1 MDKRMILLSL
11 ASFAIGTEGFM
22 IAGILPTLAQYF
34 NVSLSAAGQLVTIF
48 SLVYA
53 IGSPILATLTGR
65 WDKKRVLITA
75 ILVFAAGNVAAGFAS
90 VYGLMVAGRVVAAI
104 GAGWFIPASTASVA
118 ALVPAAQR
126 GRAISTVIAGQT
138 VAIMLGVPLGTLIAI
153 AINWRMTF
161 WIVAIVAA
169 AAALLIRRLF
179 PAIPSPGSATL
190 RERLSCL
197 RNPVLLSAL
206 LTTLAWG
213 IGIFALYTYV
223 ADIFAGFG
231 ATSRM
236 LSLVLFFD
244 GIACLIGVNLGGYFA
259 DRFGSSRTIALSLS
273 LLTVSMAL
281 LSILGGVTGLSGEFA
296 VALGTLA
303 LALWGASG
311 YAFNPAQQH
320 RLIGL
325 SGPASGIVLS
335 LHASA
340 THLGSALGALTGGW
354 VVQYGSASGLGY
366 FGGGWTLLALGV
378 FGISLRL
385 AAARKV
391 PAAGSS
397 CEAGTVAGGKS

>member
-1 MDKRMILLSL
+1 MDKRIMLLSL

-22 IAGILPTLAQYF
+22 IAGILPALARDF
-34 NVSLSAAGQLVTIF
+34 NVSLSAAGQLVAIF

-53 IGSPILATLTGR
+53 IGSPVLATLTGR
-65 WDKKRVLITA
+65 WDRKRVLIAA
-75 ILVFAAGNVAAGFAS
+75 ILVF
-90 VYGLMVAGRVVAAI
+90 
-104 GAGWFIPASTASVA
+104 
-118 ALVPAAQR
+118 
-126 GRAISTVIAGQT
+126 
-138 VAIMLGVPLGTLIAI
+138 
-153 AINWRMTF
+153 
-161 WIVAIVAA
+161 A

-244 GIACLIGVNLGGYFA
+244 GIACLIGVNLGGYSA

-281 LSILGGVTGLSGEFA
+281 LSILGGVTGLSGAFA

-385 AAARKV
+385 SAARKV

>member
-1 MDKRMILLSL
+1 MDKRIMLLSL

-22 IAGILPTLAQYF
+22 IAGILPALARDF

-53 IGSPILATLTGR
+53 IGSPVLATLTRR
-65 WDKKRVLITA
+65 WDRKRVLIAA
-75 ILVFAAGNVAAGFAS
+75 ILVS
-90 VYGLMVAGRVVAAI
+90 
-104 GAGWFIPASTASVA
+104 
-118 ALVPAAQR
+118 
-126 GRAISTVIAGQT
+126 
-138 VAIMLGVPLGTLIAI
+138 
-153 AINWRMTF
+153 
-161 WIVAIVAA
+161 A

-236 LSLVLFFD
+236 LSLVLFLD
-244 GIACLIGVNLGGYFA
+244 GIACLIGVNLGGYSA

-281 LSILGGVTGLSGEFA
+281 LSILGGVTGLSGAFA

-320 RLIGL
+320 RLIRL

-335 LHASA
+335 PCVRHSSGQR
-340 THLGSALGALTGGW
+340 LGSVDGRMGRPIRLRERTRLFRRR
-354 VVQYGSASGLGY
+354 VDASGSGR
-366 FGGGWTLLALGV
+366 F
-378 FGISLRL
+378 RH
-385 AAARKV
+385 
-391 PAAGSS
+391 
-397 CEAGTVAGGKS
+397 